1 MLAAQMTISRLDLVV
16 IIAYLLGIMVIGI
29 WVGFRRHATSQ
40 QYFLAGKSLGWF
52 SIGAAL
58 FASNIST
65 IHLVGL
71 AASGAE
77 VGLVIG
83 NFEWMASFC
92 LIILGLVFAPFYFKS
107 RISTLPEFLEKRY
120 STQARTY
127 LAFVAITG
135 ALLIHIGI
143 SLFAGAKLFQSFLGV
158 EVIWSILIISAVTVI
173 YTALGGL
180 KAVVVT
186 ETIQTF
192 LLLGGAILV
201 TVLGINYLPKCG
213 IESVAEFREAIKP
226 DQMSMVHSIKDSA
239 GHLNKYSWLAVLL
252 GYPVLGIWYWC
263 SDQTIVQRV
272 LGSKSLRD
280 SKNGPLFAGFLKI
293 LPVFLM
299 VFPGVLG
306 YLMYTNGKIVIEL
319 KDDARAKAIKY
330 LVDDGRI
337 EVVKKDSSEL
347 VLKIEDEDLALVEQK
362 GRWVL
367 NKEVHKGNTLPSKFR
382 RRGIDLLLENKAYN
396 KEGDMLDY
404 NTTLAAMISRLV
416 PKGVRGLLAAGLLA
430 ALMSTIAAALNSCA
444 TLISVDIVKRVRPET
459 SEGRQV
465 LIGRASTAVVM
476 VLAML
481 WSTQGDQ
488 FGTIFEAINKIPMI
502 FAPAVTTV
510 FLLGVFWRRGTNK
523 AALTTFA
530 IGCSVGLIYFVMD
543 MPVIGK
549 ALLANP
555 SEGFKGLVT
564 DPIQGLGIPF
574 MIVGPILCAMCI
586 VIYVVVSLATPK
598 PDPAK
603 LENVCWEHPIKAI
616 TYGKIERIG
625 DPRIIAGFLFLVMV
639 VLYCIFR

>member
-1 MLAAQMTISRLDLVV
+1 MLLAKMAISRLDLMV
-16 IIAYLLGIMVIGI
+16 IIVYLLGIMIIGI
-29 WVGFRRHATSQ
+29 WVGYRRHASSQ

-71 AASGAE
+71 AAAGAD
-77 VGLVIG
+77 VGMVMG

-107 RISTLPEFLEKRY
+107 RISTLPEFLERRY
-120 STQARTY
+120 SPQARTC

-143 SLFAGAKLFQSFLGV
+143 SIFAGAKLFESFLGIDV
-158 EVIWSILIISAVTVI
+158 MWSILIISVVTVI

-201 TVLGINYLPKCG
+201 TVLGIYYLPKCG
-213 IESVAEFREAIKP
+213 IESFADFRAAIKP
-226 DQMSMVHSIKDSA
+226 NQMSMIHTLRNQA
-239 GHLNKYSWLAVLL
+239 GHLNEYSWLAVLL

-272 LGSKSLRD
+272 LGSKSQSD
-280 SKNGPLFAGFLKI
+280 SQNGALFAGFLKI

-299 VFPGVLG
+299 VFPGVIG
-306 YLMYTNGKIVIEL
+306 YLMYKNG
-319 KDDARAKAIKY
+319 AF
-330 LVDDGRI
+330 
-337 EVVKKDSSEL
+337 
-347 VLKIEDEDLALVEQK
+347 
-362 GRWVL
+362 
-367 NKEVHKGNTLPSKFR
+367 TLP
-382 RRGIDLLLENKAYN
+382 LLDN
-396 KEGDMLDY
+396 GQLDY
-404 NTTLAAMISRLV
+404 NLTLAQMIDKLV
-416 PKGVRGLLAAGLLA
+416 PLGIKGLLAAGLLA

-444 TLISVDIVKRVRPET
+444 TLISVDVIKRMKPDIKDET
-459 SEGRQV
+459 QV
-465 LIGRASTAVVM
+465 TIGRFSAAVVM

-530 IGCSVGLIYFVMD
+530 VGCAVGLVYFVMD

-549 ALLANP
+549 ALLASP
-555 SEGFKGLVT
+555 REGFAGLVT
-564 DPIQGLGIPF
+564 DPLQGLGLPF

-586 VIYVVVSLATPK
+586 VIYVIVSLATPA

-603 LENVCWEHPIKAI
+603 LENVCWEHPLKAI
-616 TYGKIERIG
+616 TYGRVERIG
-625 DPRIIAGFLFLVMV
+625 DPRIIAGFLFIVMV
-639 VLYCIFR
+639 VLYYLFRA

>member
-1 MLAAQMTISRLDLVV
+1 MVLAKMTISGLDLGV
-16 IIAYLLGIMVIGI
+16 IIAYLLGIMIIGI
-29 WVGFRRHATSQ
+29 WVGFKRHASSQ

-71 AASGAE
+71 AADGTR

-120 STQARTY
+120 SPEARTF

-143 SLFAGAKLFQSFLGV
+143 SLFTGAKLFKEFLGIPIV
-158 EVIWSILIISAVTVI
+158 PSILIISAVTVI

-201 TVLGINYLPKCG
+201 TVLGIRYLPELG
-213 IESVAEFREAIKP
+213 IHSFAAFKEAIKP
-226 DQMSMVHSIKDSA
+226 NQMSMLQSVRNQQ
-239 GHLNKYSWLAVLL
+239 GHLVEFSWLGVLL

-280 SKNGPLFAGFLKI
+280 ARNGPLFAGFLKI

-299 VFPGVLG
+299 VFPGILG
-306 YLMYTNGKIVIEL
+306 YLMYKNGVFNL
-319 KDDARAKAIKY
+319 
-330 LVDDGRI
+330 
-337 EVVKKDSSEL
+337 
-347 VLKIEDEDLALVEQK
+347 
-362 GRWVL
+362 
-367 NKEVHKGNTLPSKFR
+367 
-382 RRGIDLLLENKAYN
+382 IDPESGK
-396 KEGDMLDY
+396 LDY
-404 NTTLAAMISRLV
+404 NLVLPSMINELIR
-416 PKGVRGLLAAGLLA
+416 PGIKGLLAAGLLA

-444 TLISVDIVKRVRPET
+444 TLISVDVIKRMKPDIKDQT
-459 SEGRQV
+459 QV
-465 LIGRASTAVVM
+465 MIGRFSAAVIM

-481 WSTQGDQ
+481 WSTQGGQ
-488 FGTIFEAINKIPMI
+488 FGTVFVAINKIPMI

-510 FLLGVFWRRGTNK
+510 FLWGVFWRRGTNK
-523 AALTTFA
+523 AAMTTFA
-530 IGCSVGLIYFVMD
+530 VGCAVGLLYFVID
-543 MPVIGK
+543 MPIVGR
-549 ALLANP
+549 AFL
-555 SEGFKGLVT
+555 SEAKPGFGGLVS
-564 DPIQGLGIPF
+564 DPTQGLGIPF
-574 MIVGPILCAMCI
+574 MLVGPILCAMCM
-586 VIYVVVSLATPK
+586 VIYVIVSLRTPA

-603 LENVCWEHPIKAI
+603 LEDVCWDHPIKAV
-616 TYGKIERIG
+616 TYGRLEGVG
-625 DPRIIAGFLFLVMV
+625 DPRLVAILLFAVMV
-639 VLYCIFR
+639 VLYWVFH

>member
-1 MLAAQMTISRLDLVV
+1 MLAAKMAISVFDLIV
-16 IIAYLLGIMVIGI
+16 IIAYLVGITVIGI
-29 WVGFRRHATSQ
+29 WVGYRRHASSQ

-52 SIGAAL
+52 SVGAAL

-71 AASGAE
+71 AASGAD

-107 RISTLPEFLEKRY
+107 RISTLPEYLEKRY
-120 STQARTY
+120 SPQARTF
-127 LAFVAITG
+127 LAFVAIAG

-143 SLFAGAKLFQSFLGV
+143 SLFAGAKLFHSFLGV
-158 EVIWSILIISAVTVI
+158 NITHAILIISVVTVI

-201 TVLGINYLPKCG
+201 TVLGITHLPECG
-213 IESVAEFREAIKP
+213 IHSIADFKAQIKP
-226 DQMSMVHSIKDSA
+226 HQMGMIHSILNGE

-252 GYPVLGIWYWC
+252 GYPILGIWYWC

-272 LGSKSLRD
+272 LGAKSHRD
-280 SKNGPLFAGFLKI
+280 AQTGPLFAGFLKI

-299 VFPGVLG
+299 VFPGVIG
-306 YLMYTNGKIVIEL
+306 YLMYKNGVISII
-319 KDDARAKAIKY
+319 D
-330 LVDDGRI
+330 
-337 EVVKKDSSEL
+337 
-347 VLKIEDEDLALVEQK
+347 
-362 GRWVL
+362 
-367 NKEVHKGNTLPSKFR
+367 NTTGKV
-382 RRGIDLLLENKAYN
+382 
-396 KEGDMLDY
+396 DY
-404 NTTLAAMISRLV
+404 NLTLAEMINHLV
-416 PKGVRGLLAAGLLA
+416 PMGVKGLLAAGLLA

-444 TLISVDIVKRVRPET
+444 TLISVDVVKRMKPDIKDAT
-459 SEGRQV
+459 QV
-465 LIGRASTAVVM
+465 TIGRISAAVIM

-523 AALTTFA
+523 AAMTTFA
-530 IGCSVGLIYFVMD
+530 VGCTVGLIYFIMD
-543 MPVIGK
+543 MPVVGK

-555 SEGFKGLVT
+555 GENFGGLVT
-564 DPIQGLGIPF
+564 DPVQGLGIPF
-574 MIVGPILCAMCI
+574 MLVGPILFAMCV
-586 VIYVVVSLATPK
+586 VIYVVVSLATPRPK
-598 PDPAK
+598 PEK
-603 LENVCWEHPIKAI
+603 LENVCWDHPLQAI
-616 TYGKIERIG
+616 SKGRVTGIG
-625 DPRIIAGFLFLVMV
+625 DPRIVALGLFVVMI
-639 VLYCIFR
+639 VLYCLLR

>member
-1 MLAAQMTISRLDLVV
+1 LVV
-16 IIAYLLGIMVIGI
+16 VARK
-29 WVGFRRHATSQ
+29 RRILRFSERRVYGPGKNGNLRTRPQ

-71 AASGAE
+71 AAAGAD
-77 VGLVIG
+77 VGMVMG

-120 STQARTY
+120 SPQARTC

-143 SLFAGAKLFQSFLGV
+143 SIFAGAKLFESFLGINV
-158 EVIWSILIISAVTVI
+158 TWSILIISAVTVI

-213 IESVAEFREAIKP
+213 IESVADFQEAIKP
-226 DQMSMVHSIKDSA
+226 NQMSMIHSLTNEA

-272 LGSKSLRD
+272 LGSKSERD
-280 SKNGPLFAGFLKI
+280 SQNGALFAGFLKI

-299 VFPGVLG
+299 VFPGVIG
-306 YLMYTNGKIVIEL
+306 YLMYTNGVFTLPRLEN
-319 KDDARAKAIKY
+319 
-330 LVDDGRI
+330 G
-337 EVVKKDSSEL
+337 
-347 VLKIEDEDLALVEQK
+347 DLDYNL
-362 GRWVL
+362 
-367 NKEVHKGNTLPSKFR
+367 TLPSMINLLVR
-382 RRGIDLLLENKAYN
+382 PGIK
-396 KEGDMLDY
+396 
-404 NTTLAAMISRLV
+404 
-416 PKGVRGLLAAGLLA
+416 GLLAAGLLA

-444 TLISVDIVKRVRPET
+444 TLISVDVIKRMKPDIKDST
-459 SEGRQV
+459 QV
-465 LIGRASTAVVM
+465 TIGRFSAAVVM

-530 IGCSVGLIYFVMD
+530 VGCAVGLVYFVMD
-543 MPVIGK
+543 MPVIGR
-549 ALLANP
+549 ALLASP
-555 SEGFKGLVT
+555 REGFAGLVT
-564 DPIQGLGIPF
+564 DPVQGLGLPF

-586 VIYVVVSLATPK
+586 VIYVIVSLNTPA

-603 LENVCWEHPIKAI
+603 LENVCWEHPLQAIRQGAIKGA
-616 TYGKIERIG
+616 G
-625 DPRIIAGFLFLVMV
+625 DPRIIALALFVVMV
-639 VLYCIFR
+639 VLYYLFRK

>member
-1 MLAAQMTISRLDLVV
+1 MVLAKMTISGLDLGV
-16 IIAYLLGIMVIGI
+16 IIAYLLGIMIIGI
-29 WVGFRRHATSQ
+29 WVGFRRHASSQ

-71 AASGAE
+71 AAAGAD
-77 VGLVIG
+77 VGMVMG

-120 STQARTY
+120 SPQARTF

-143 SLFAGAKLFQSFLGV
+143 SLFAGAKLFQSFLGIDV
-158 EVIWSILIISAVTVI
+158 MWSILIISTVTVI

-213 IESVAEFREAIKP
+213 IESIADFKAAIKP
-226 DQMSMVHSIKDSA
+226 NQMSMVHSVFNAKGD
-239 GHLNKYSWLAVLL
+239 LNEYSWLAVLL

-272 LGSKSLRD
+272 LGSKSERD
-280 SKNGPLFAGFLKI
+280 SQNGALFAGFLKI

-299 VFPGVLG
+299 VFPGVIG
-306 YLMYTNGKIVIEL
+306 YLMYTNG
-319 KDDARAKAIKY
+319 AF
-330 LVDDGRI
+330 
-337 EVVKKDSSEL
+337 
-347 VLKIEDEDLALVEQK
+347 
-362 GRWVL
+362 
-367 NKEVHKGNTLPSKFR
+367 TLPR
-382 RRGIDLLLENKAYN
+382 LDNGQ
-396 KEGDMLDY
+396 LDY
-404 NTTLAAMISRLV
+404 NLTLARMIDELV
-416 PKGVRGLLAAGLLA
+416 PTGVKGLLAAGLLA

-444 TLISVDIVKRVRPET
+444 TLISVDVIKRMKPDIKDQT
-459 SEGRQV
+459 QV
-465 LIGRASTAVVM
+465 TIGRFSAAVVM

-530 IGCSVGLIYFVMD
+530 VGCAVGLVYFVMD
-543 MPVIGK
+543 MPVIGR
-549 ALLANP
+549 ALLAGP
-555 SEGFKGLVT
+555 REGFAGLVT
-564 DPIQGLGIPF
+564 DPVQGLGLPF

-586 VIYVVVSLATPK
+586 VIYVIVSLNTPA

-603 LENVCWEHPIKAI
+603 LENVCWEHPLQAI
-616 TYGKIERIG
+616 SQGAVKGVG
-625 DPRIIAGFLFLVMV
+625 DPRIIALFLFVIMV
-639 VLYCIFR
+639 VLYYVFRA

>member
-1 MLAAQMTISRLDLVV
+1 MILAKMAISGLDLGV
-16 IIAYLLGIMVIGI
+16 IIAYLLGIMIIGI
-29 WVGFRRHATSQ
+29 WVGFRRHASSQ

-71 AASGAE
+71 AAAGAD
-77 VGLVIG
+77 VGMVMG

-107 RISTLPEFLEKRY
+107 RISTLPEFLERRY
-120 STQARTY
+120 SPQARTC

-143 SLFAGAKLFQSFLGV
+143 SIFAGAKLFESFLGIDV
-158 EVIWSILIISAVTVI
+158 MWSILIISAVTVI

-201 TVLGINYLPKCG
+201 TVLGIRYLPKCG
-213 IESVAEFREAIKP
+213 IENVADFRAAIKP
-226 DQMSMVHSIKDSA
+226 NQMSMVHSLTNAK
-239 GHLNKYSWLAVLL
+239 GHLNEYSWLAVLL

-272 LGSKSLRD
+272 LGSKSERD
-280 SKNGPLFAGFLKI
+280 SQNGALFAGFLKI

-299 VFPGVLG
+299 VFPGVIG
-306 YLMYTNGKIVIEL
+306 YLMYTN
-319 KDDARAKAIKY
+319 AAF
-330 LVDDGRI
+330 
-337 EVVKKDSSEL
+337 
-347 VLKIEDEDLALVEQK
+347 
-362 GRWVL
+362 
-367 NKEVHKGNTLPSKFR
+367 TLPR
-382 RRGIDLLLENKAYN
+382 LDNGQ
-396 KEGDMLDY
+396 LDY
-404 NTTLAAMISRLV
+404 NLVLARMIDKLV
-416 PKGVRGLLAAGLLA
+416 PVGVKGLLAAGLLA

-444 TLISVDIVKRVRPET
+444 TLISVDVIKRMKPDIKDET
-459 SEGRQV
+459 QV
-465 LIGRASTAVVM
+465 TIGRFSAAVVM

-523 AALTTFA
+523 AALATFA
-530 IGCSVGLIYFVMD
+530 IGCVVGLVYFVMD
-543 MPVIGK
+543 MPVIGR
-549 ALLANP
+549 ALLASP
-555 SEGFKGLVT
+555 REGFAGLVT
-564 DPIQGLGIPF
+564 DPIQGLGLPF
-574 MIVGPILCAMCI
+574 MIVGPILCGMCI
-586 VIYVVVSLATPK
+586 VIYVIVSLSTPA
-598 PDPAK
+598 PDPAR
-603 LENVCWEHPIKAI
+603 LENVCWEHPLQAI
-616 TYGKIERIG
+616 QQGRVSGIG
-625 DPRIIAGFLFLVMV
+625 DPRMIALFLFLVMV
-639 VLYCIFR
+639 VLYYLFRA

>member
-1 MLAAQMTISRLDLVV
+1 MILAKMAISGLDLGV
-16 IIAYLLGIMVIGI
+16 IIAYLLGIMIIGI
-29 WVGFRRHATSQ
+29 WVGFRRHASSQ

-71 AASGAE
+71 AAAGAD
-77 VGLVIG
+77 VGMVMG

-120 STQARTY
+120 SPQARTC

-143 SLFAGAKLFQSFLGV
+143 SLFAGAKLFQSFLGIDV
-158 EVIWSILIISAVTVI
+158 MWSILIISAVTVI

-201 TVLGINYLPKCG
+201 TVLGIRYLPKCG
-213 IESVAEFREAIKP
+213 IESVADFRAAIKP
-226 DQMSMVHSIKDSA
+226 NQMSMVHSLTNAK
-239 GHLNKYSWLAVLL
+239 GHLNEYSWLAVLL

-272 LGSKSLRD
+272 LGSRSERD
-280 SKNGPLFAGFLKI
+280 SQNGALFAGFLKI

-299 VFPGVLG
+299 VFPGVIG
-306 YLMYTNGKIVIEL
+306 YLMYTNGVF
-319 KDDARAKAIKY
+319 
-330 LVDDGRI
+330 
-337 EVVKKDSSEL
+337 
-347 VLKIEDEDLALVEQK
+347 
-362 GRWVL
+362 
-367 NKEVHKGNTLPSKFR
+367 TLPR
-382 RRGIDLLLENKAYN
+382 MANGQ
-396 KEGDMLDY
+396 LDY
-404 NTTLAAMISRLV
+404 NLTLAKMIDELV
-416 PKGVRGLLAAGLLA
+416 PLGVKGLLAAGLLA

-444 TLISVDIVKRVRPET
+444 TLISVDVIKRMKPEIKDET
-459 SEGRQV
+459 QV
-465 LIGRASTAVVM
+465 TIGRFSAAVVM

-530 IGCSVGLIYFVMD
+530 VGCAVGLVYFVMD
-543 MPVIGK
+543 MPVIGR
-549 ALLANP
+549 ALLASP
-555 SEGFKGLVT
+555 REGFAGLVT
-564 DPIQGLGIPF
+564 DTVQGLGLPF

-586 VIYVVVSLATPK
+586 VIYVVVSLHTPA

-603 LENVCWEHPIKAI
+603 LENVCWEHPLQAI
-616 TYGKIERIG
+616 QQGRLSGIG
-625 DPRIIAGFLFLVMV
+625 DPRMIALFLFLVMV
-639 VLYCIFR
+639 VLYYLFRA

>member
-1 MLAAQMTISRLDLVV
+1 MAISGLDLGV
-16 IIAYLLGIMVIGI
+16 IIAYLLGIMIIGI
-29 WVGFRRHATSQ
+29 WVGFRRHASSQ

-71 AASGAE
+71 AAAGAD
-77 VGLVIG
+77 VGMVMG

-107 RISTLPEFLEKRY
+107 RISTLPEFLERRY
-120 STQARTY
+120 SPQARTF

-143 SLFAGAKLFQSFLGV
+143 SIFAGAKLFESFLGIKV
-158 EVIWSILIISAVTVI
+158 VYSILIISGVTVV

-201 TVLGINYLPKCG
+201 TVLGINYLPQCG
-213 IESVAEFREAIKP
+213 IESIADFKEAIKP
-226 DQMSMVHSIKDSA
+226 NQMSMVHSITNEA

-272 LGSKSLRD
+272 LGSKSERD
-280 SKNGPLFAGFLKI
+280 SQNGALFAGFLKI

-299 VFPGVLG
+299 VFPGVIG
-306 YLMYTNGKIVIEL
+306 YLMYTNGAFTL
-319 KDDARAKAIKY
+319 PRLDN
-330 LVDDGRI
+330 G
-337 EVVKKDSSEL
+337 
-347 VLKIEDEDLALVEQK
+347 DLDYNL
-362 GRWVL
+362 
-367 NKEVHKGNTLPSKFR
+367 TLPSMINLLVR
-382 RRGIDLLLENKAYN
+382 PGIK
-396 KEGDMLDY
+396 
-404 NTTLAAMISRLV
+404 
-416 PKGVRGLLAAGLLA
+416 GLLAAGLLA

-444 TLISVDIVKRVRPET
+444 TLISVDVIKRMKPDIKDST
-459 SEGRQV
+459 QV
-465 LIGRASTAVVM
+465 TIGRFSAAVVM

-530 IGCSVGLIYFVMD
+530 VGCAVGLVYFVMD
-543 MPVIGK
+543 MPVIGR
-549 ALLANP
+549 ALLASP
-555 SEGFKGLVT
+555 REGFAGLVT
-564 DPIQGLGIPF
+564 DPIQGLGLPF

-586 VIYVVVSLATPK
+586 VIYVIVSLNTPA

-603 LENVCWEHPIKAI
+603 LKNVCWEHPLQAI
-616 TYGKIERIG
+616 RQGAVKGVG
-625 DPRIIAGFLFLVMV
+625 DPRMIALFLFLIMV
-639 VLYCIFR
+639 VLYYLFRA

>member
-1 MLAAQMTISRLDLVV
+1 MLLAEMTLSILDVWV
-16 IIAYLLGIMVIGI
+16 IIAYLIGIMFIGI

-107 RISTLPEFLEKRY
+107 RISTLPEYLEKRY
-120 STQARTY
+120 SPQARTW

-143 SLFAGAKLFQSFLGV
+143 SLFAGAKLFQSFLG
-158 EVIWSILIISAVTVI
+158 IRIIHSILIISVVTVI

-201 TVLGINYLPKCG
+201 TGLGIYYLPKCG
-213 IESVAEFREAIKP
+213 VESLTDFNQQIKSG
-226 DQMSMVHSIKDSA
+226 QMNMLHSITNEK
-239 GHLNKYSWLAVLL
+239 GYLNEFSWLAVLL

-272 LGSKSLRD
+272 LGSRSHRD
-280 SKNGPLFAGFLKI
+280 SQNGALFAGFLKV

-299 VFPGVLG
+299 VFPGVIG
-306 YLMYTNGKIVIEL
+306 YLMFKNGQITVPL
-319 KDDARAKAIKY
+319 KDAARAKAIVE
-330 LVDDGRI
+330 LVKAPSVQTLTRQDGAILLRLQD
-337 EVVKKDSSEL
+337 EELPLQKKDNNWIITKGTEK
-347 VLKIEDEDLALVEQK
+347 VLPPAFRKLAVARLIQNGRYEKED
-362 GRWVL
+362 
-367 NKEVHKGNTLPSKFR
+367 N
-382 RRGIDLLLENKAYN
+382 
-396 KEGDMLDY
+396 MLDY
-404 NTTLAAMISRLV
+404 NLTLPAMIKHLV
-416 PKGVRGLLAAGLLA
+416 PDGIKGLLAAGLLA
-430 ALMSTIAAALNSCA
+430 ALMSTIAAALNSCS
-444 TLISVDIVKRVRPET
+444 TLISVDVVKRIWPQTKDEK
-459 SEGRQV
+459 QV
-465 LIGRASTAVVM
+465 LIGRISTGVVM

-488 FGTIFEAINKIPMI
+488 FGTIFVAINKIPMI

-530 IGCSVGLIYFVMD
+530 VGCSVGLVYFVMD

-549 ALLANP
+549 AILESP
-555 SEGFKGLVT
+555 GEGFAGLVT
-564 DPIQGLGIPF
+564 DPVQGLGIPF
-574 MIVGPILCAMCI
+574 MLVGPILCAMCI
-586 VIYVVVSLATPK
+586 VIYVAVSLATPA
-598 PDPAK
+598 PAPEK
-603 LENVCWEHPIKAI
+603 LENVCWEHPLQVIRQGRI
-616 TYGKIERIG
+616 TGAG
-625 DPRIIAGFLFLVMV
+625 DPRMIALFLFVVMI
-639 VLYCIFR
+639 VLYWLFH

>member
-1 MLAAQMTISRLDLVV
+1 MLAAQMEISTLDVVV
-16 IIAYLLGIMVIGI
+16 IIAYLLGIAVVGV

-52 SIGAAL
+52 SVGAAL

-71 AASGAE
+71 AASGAD
-77 VGLVIG
+77 VGMVIG

-107 RISTLPEFLEKRY
+107 RISTLPQYLEKRY
-120 STQARTY
+120 SPQARTC

-143 SLFAGAKLFQSFLGV
+143 SLFAGAKLFDSFIGV
-158 EVIWSILIISAVTVI
+158 GVGRSILIISAVTVI

-192 LLLGGAILV
+192 LLLGGAVLI
-201 TVLGINYLPKCG
+201 TMLGINYLPKCG
-213 IESVAEFREAIKP
+213 VESVSDFYTQIKG
-226 DQMSMVHSIKDSA
+226 DQMSMVHSIRNEA
-239 GHLNKYSWLAVLL
+239 GHLNEFSWLAVLL

-272 LGSKSLRD
+272 LGAKDQRNSQI
-280 SKNGPLFAGFLKI
+280 GPLFAGFLKI

-299 VFPGVLG
+299 VFPGVIG
-306 YLMYTNGKIVIEL
+306 YILFT
-319 KDDARAKAIKY
+319 
-330 LVDDGRI
+330 
-337 EVVKKDSSEL
+337 
-347 VLKIEDEDLALVEQK
+347 K
-362 GRWVL
+362 GFI
-367 NKEVHKGNTLPSKFR
+367 TLP
-382 RRGIDLLLENKAYN
+382 LLDN
-396 KEGDMLDY
+396 GQLDY
-404 NTTLAAMISRLV
+404 NKTLGEMIKLLV
-416 PKGVRGLLAAGLLA
+416 PEGVRGLLAAGLLA

-459 SEGRQV
+459 SDARQV
-465 LIGRASTAVVM
+465 LIGRVSTAVVM

-510 FLLGVFWRRGTNK
+510 FLVGVFWKRGTNK
-523 AALTTFA
+523 AALATFA
-530 IGCSVGLIYFVMD
+530 IGCTVGLVYFVMD

-549 ALLANP
+549 ALLSSP
-555 SEGFKGLVT
+555 REGFEGLVS
-564 DPIQGLGIPF
+564 DPVQGLGIPF
-574 MIVGPILCAMCI
+574 MLVGPILCAMCI
-586 VIYVVVSLATPK
+586 VLYVVVSLNSPR
-598 PDPAK
+598 PDPEK
-603 LENVCWEHPIKAI
+603 LEDVCWDHPIKAI
-616 TYGKIERIG
+616 TYGKITGIG
-625 DPRIIAGFLFLVMV
+625 DPRIVAGFLFAVMV
-639 VLYCIFR
+639 VLYCVFH

>member
-1 MLAAQMTISRLDLVV
+1 MVLAKMTISGLDLGV
-16 IIAYLLGIMVIGI
+16 IIAYLLGIMIIGI
-29 WVGFRRHATSQ
+29 WVGFRRHASSQ

-71 AASGAE
+71 AAAGAD
-77 VGLVIG
+77 VGMVMG

-120 STQARTY
+120 SPQARTF

-143 SLFAGAKLFQSFLGV
+143 SLFAGAKLFQSFLGIDV
-158 EVIWSILIISAVTVI
+158 MWSILIISAVTVI

-201 TVLGINYLPKCG
+201 TVLGIQYLPNCG
-213 IESVAEFREAIKP
+213 IESVADFRAAIKP
-226 DQMSMVHSIKDSA
+226 NQMSMVHSLTNAK
-239 GHLNKYSWLAVLL
+239 GNLNEYSWLAVLL

-272 LGSKSLRD
+272 LGSRSQRD
-280 SKNGPLFAGFLKI
+280 SQNGALFAGFLKI

-299 VFPGVLG
+299 VFPGVIG
-306 YLMYTNGKIVIEL
+306 YLMYTRGSINIPL
-319 KDDARAKAIKY
+319 KDDAREKAIAY
-330 LVDDGRI
+330 LVSDAAISRVEEPDGELLLKMEGEELALEQQDSKWVI
-337 EVVKKDSSEL
+337 KKGVENVLPPAFKKVAVDSL
-347 VLKIEDEDLALVEQK
+347 IKQGRYAREDEMLDFNL
-362 GRWVL
+362 
-367 NKEVHKGNTLPSKFR
+367 TLP
-382 RRGIDLLLENKAYN
+382 G
-396 KEGDMLDY
+396 
-404 NTTLAAMISRLV
+404 MINRLV
-416 PKGVRGLLAAGLLA
+416 PLGVKGLLAAGLLA

-444 TLISVDIVKRVRPET
+444 TLISVDVIKRMKPDIKDET
-459 SEGRQV
+459 QV
-465 LIGRASTAVVM
+465 TIGRFSAAVVM

-530 IGCSVGLIYFVMD
+530 VGCAVGLVYFVMD
-543 MPVIGK
+543 MPVIGS
-549 ALLANP
+549 ALLAGP
-555 SEGFKGLVT
+555 REGFAGLVT
-564 DPIQGLGIPF
+564 DPVQGLGLPF

-586 VIYVVVSLATPK
+586 VIYVVVSLNTPA

-603 LENVCWEHPIKAI
+603 LENVCWEHPLQAI
-616 TYGKIERIG
+616 RQGAVKSAG
-625 DPRIIAGFLFLVMV
+625 DPRIVALVLFLVMV
-639 VLYCIFR
+639 VLYYLFRK

>member
-1 MLAAQMTISRLDLVV
+1 MAISTLDLIV
-16 IIAYLLGIMVIGI
+16 IIAYLLGIMVIGV
-29 WVGFRRHATSQ
+29 WVGYRRHASSQ

-52 SIGAAL
+52 SVGAAL

-71 AASGAE
+71 AAAGAD
-77 VGLVIG
+77 VGMVMG

-120 STQARTY
+120 SAQARTC

-143 SLFAGAKLFQSFLGV
+143 SLFAGAKLFQSFLNV
-158 EVIWSILIISAVTVI
+158 PVIWSILIISVVTVI

-192 LLLGGAILV
+192 LLLGGAVLV

-213 IESVAEFREAIKP
+213 IESFADFRAAIKP
-226 DQMSMVHSIKDSA
+226 EQMSMIHRITNA
-239 GHLNKYSWLAVLL
+239 EGHLNEYSWLAVLL

-272 LGSKSLRD
+272 LGAKSQRD
-280 SKNGPLFAGFLKI
+280 SQNGALFAGFLKI

-299 VFPGVLG
+299 VFPGVIG
-306 YLMYTNGKIVIEL
+306 YLMYTNG
-319 KDDARAKAIKY
+319 AF
-330 LVDDGRI
+330 
-337 EVVKKDSSEL
+337 
-347 VLKIEDEDLALVEQK
+347 
-362 GRWVL
+362 
-367 NKEVHKGNTLPSKFR
+367 TLPR
-382 RRGIDLLLENKAYN
+382 LDNGA
-396 KEGDMLDY
+396 LDY
-404 NTTLAAMISRLV
+404 NLTLPEMINLLV
-416 PKGVRGLLAAGLLA
+416 PKYVKGLLAAGLLA

-444 TLISVDIVKRVRPET
+444 TLISVDVIKRIRPDIKDAT
-459 SEGRQV
+459 QVTVGR
-465 LIGRASTAVVM
+465 ISAAVVM

-530 IGCSVGLIYFVMD
+530 VGCSVGLVYFVLD
-543 MPVIGK
+543 MPVIGR
-549 ALLANP
+549 ALLASP
-555 SEGFKGLVT
+555 REGFAGLVT
-564 DPIQGLGIPF
+564 DPIQGLGLPF

-586 VIYVVVSLATPK
+586 VVYVIVSLFTPR

-603 LENVCWEHPIKAI
+603 LENVCWEHPLQAVRQ
-616 TYGKIERIG
+616 GRLAGVG
-625 DPRIIAGFLFLVMV
+625 DPRIIALFLFVLMA
-639 VLYCIFR
+639 VLYYLFRR